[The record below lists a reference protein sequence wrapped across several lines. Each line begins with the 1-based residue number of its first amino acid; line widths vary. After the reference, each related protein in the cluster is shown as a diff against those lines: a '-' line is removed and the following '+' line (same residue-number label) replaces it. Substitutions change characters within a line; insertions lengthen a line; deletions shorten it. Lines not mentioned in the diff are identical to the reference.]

1 MMMKWIGALLIVA
14 GCGFFGFYMGWNVN
28 RDASLLR
35 SLVAFID
42 CLSSELS
49 YKMSPLPDALRA
61 TAQLQKSKISP
72 VFVALAEQLEQQIC
86 PNVASCMEQVLRQ
99 HRQLPPHTLQQLS
112 ELGGLLGTYDMA
124 GQQNGLSMAKDTC
137 MQILSQLEQ
146 ERTQRVRGYQTL
158 GLCAGAALAILF
170 I

>member
-1 MMMKWIGALLIVA
+1 MMIKLIGALLIVA

-35 SLVAFID
+35 AMVAFLE

-49 YKMSPLPDALRA
+49 YKMSPLPEALRA
-61 TAQLQKSKISP
+61 TAQLQKSKLSL
-72 VFVALAEQLEQQIC
+72 VFVALAEQLEQQIS

-99 HRQLPPHTLQQLS
+99 HRHLPSHTAQQLR
-112 ELGGLLGTYDMA
+112 ELGGLLGAYDLQ
-124 GQQNGLSMAKDTC
+124 GQQNGLAMAKENC
-137 MQILSQLEQ
+137 LCILTQLNHD
-146 ERTQRVRGYQTL
+146 RAQRVRGYQTL
-158 GLCAGAALAILF
+158 GLCAGAALAILL